1 MSHKNK
7 HERENPG
14 APREGEAPPQ
24 EPEAAT
30 TPAPEAQPE
39 SPTPAPAVETTPDA
53 NPLEAE
59 VALLKDRLARSM
71 ADFDNYRKRQLR
83 EREETVKRANE
94 NLLEDL
100 LPFLDTLDIALANG
114 GADDPFVK
122 GVRMAANQLH
132 GILSK
137 NGMAEVEAAGAFNPN
152 VHEAVAHT
160 PSETVPE
167 GGILQQTRRG
177 WMLNGRLLRATQVV
191 VSSGGVPLP
200 SGPEEI

>member
-7 HERENPG
+7 HECATPG
-14 APREGEAPPQ
+14 APAGEEVPPREAEAD
-24 EPEAAT
+24 AA
-30 TPAPEAQPE
+30 PVAEAQPE
-39 SPTPAPAVETTPDA
+39 PAAPAAEATPEA
-53 NPLEAE
+53 NPLAEE

-83 EREETVKRANE
+83 EREETVRRANE

-114 GADDPFVK
+114 NTDDPFAK

-152 VHEAVAHT
+152 VHEALAHA
-160 PSETVPE
+160 PSDAVPE
-167 GGILQQTRRG
+167 GGILRQTRRG
-177 WMLNGRLLRATQVV
+177 WTLNGRLLRAAQVI

-200 SGPEEI
+200 SESEQK